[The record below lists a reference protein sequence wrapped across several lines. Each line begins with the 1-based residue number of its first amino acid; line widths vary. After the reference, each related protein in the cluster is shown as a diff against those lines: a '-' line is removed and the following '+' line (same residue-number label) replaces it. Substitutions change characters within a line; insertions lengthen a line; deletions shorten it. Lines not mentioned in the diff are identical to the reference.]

1 MRVRCALRLP
11 GRPLVWLAL
20 ALCAL
25 SCAYSLYR
33 MENLPTRER
42 AGRLTGIVAEV
53 DAGEAR
59 LLVRGAA
66 FSGGAGEE
74 RLPGNVLLDVETPY
88 AYPLEAGSRICAE
101 VWLLPLQA
109 PQNPGGWD
117 ERTYLFT
124 DGVVYRAEGEI
135 LAHEDPAFR
144 NPLARARR
152 PSPRTPPRSCPAMRR
167 RRRSCPRC
175 SSARTTRS
183 RRRRRR
189 PSAAAEPRTCW
200 RSPACTSGS

>member
-42 AGRLTGIVAEV
+42 AGRLTGTVAEV

-66 FSGGAGEE
+66 FSDGAGEE

-88 AYPLEAGSRICAE
+88 AYPLEAGSRICQFRIVRNQPPISFE
-101 VWLLPLQA
+101 VCEHLDGPSR
-109 PQNPGGWD
+109 GG
-117 ERTYLFT
+117 F
-124 DGVVYRAEGEI
+124 
-135 LAHEDPAFR
+135 
-144 NPLARARR
+144 
-152 PSPRTPPRSCPAMRR
+152 
-167 RRRSCPRC
+167 
-175 SSARTTRS
+175 
-183 RRRRRR
+183 
-189 PSAAAEPRTCW
+189 
-200 RSPACTSGS
+200 GSTGR

>member
-66 FSGGAGEE
+66 FSGG
-74 RLPGNVLLDVETPY
+74 
-88 AYPLEAGSRICAE
+88 
-101 VWLLPLQA
+101 
-109 PQNPGGWD
+109 
-117 ERTYLFT
+117 
-124 DGVVYRAEGEI
+124 EG
-135 LAHEDPAFR
+135 
-144 NPLARARR
+144 
-152 PSPRTPPRSCPAMRR
+152 
-167 RRRSCPRC
+167 
-175 SSARTTRS
+175 
-183 RRRRRR
+183 
-189 PSAAAEPRTCW
+189 
-200 RSPACTSGS
+200 